1 MRETPSPRPFTRRP
15 LLAALLAVALG
26 GVPPVRMAAAQPSA
40 PAARGWNDSTTM
52 ALVRRAAGRRQAQLA
67 DTALRDYRAL
77 ARGTLTFLGQL
88 GDVFATPPRVI
99 QATQVATEVYW
110 RAPNLS
116 KQRVIGT
123 RDTTVLP
130 TDNQFYLDRFGIVQN
145 NFPNVIRVGGGRDV
159 ADVPHP
165 LAPSGEALYDFAVRD
180 SLRIQLGDRQ
190 VSVLEVQVRPRD
202 AGQAR
207 FVGALFVDRDAAQ
220 VVRMAFTFTSS
231 AYLDKRNED
240 VSIVL
245 ENALVQGR
253 FWLPRRQ
260 EVEVRRTGTWL
271 DFPARGIIRGR
282 WDIGDY
288 QVNQDLPVATFA
300 GAELSFAPPD
310 QRRAYR
316 FEGSVLDAIPADVR
330 MVTDDDVARVQAQAR
345 ALVQAQVLERAR
357 GGALSA
363 RAISDFVRVNRA
375 EGLALGAGY
384 VARLG
389 RGLSL
394 RAQARYGLADERVK
408 GALGLERR
416 WATGAAVRLEGFRQY
431 REVGD
436 EPEVSLARN
445 SLAAQEFGSDWTDPY
460 DVAGLALGADLPT
473 WRDIRPAIVF
483 AYETQRAVAVRA
495 TPLNGRYEPT
505 IPAADVSGLRL
516 AAAAERASA
525 PGPFGT
531 TVRWRAEAR
540 GGTWTA
546 GRNNGVACGQGD
558 TCGRLARGALALEIE
573 RPLGGESRWVART
586 TMAGVTGSAA
596 RPLIVSPTGS
606 DADDRLVRTSI
617 PPQDLVYLG
626 GPVTGPGYDF
636 HAFAA
641 RAGASQR
648 LELRTPVPFP
658 SISLGRYGRA
668 PARATL
674 APYAHTVYVA
684 RPEPF
689 RSGQRGWSPAVG
701 AGAYVFFDLVRFD
714 VARGLRDGRWTFSVD
729 VTRDFWRVL

>member
-1 MRETPSPRPFTRRP
+1 MRETRSPRPSPSRP
-15 LLAALLAVALG
+15 LLAALLAMSLG
-26 GVPPVRMAAAQPSA
+26 GVPPLRAAAQSSA

-145 NFPNVIRVGGGRDV
+145 NFPNVIRIGGGRDV

-165 LAPSGEALYDFAVRD
+165 LAPSGEALYDFAIRD

-202 AGQAR
+202 AAQAR
-207 FVGALFVDRDAAQ
+207 LVGALFVDRDAAQ

-288 QVNQDLPVATFA
+288 QVNQELPLATFA

-310 QRRAYR
+310 QRRAYE

-363 RAISDFVRVNRA
+363 RAVSDFVRVNRA

-394 RAQARYGLADERVK
+394 RTQARYGLADEQVK
-408 GALGLERR
+408 GTLGLERR
-416 WATGAAVRLEGFRQY
+416 WATGGALRLEAFRQY
-431 REVGD
+431 REAGD
-436 EPEVSLARN
+436 EQEVSLVRN

-460 DVAGLALGADLPT
+460 DVAGLALGGELPS
-473 WRDIRPAIVF
+473 WRDIRPALSL
-483 AYETQRAVAVRA
+483 AYETHSAVEVRA
-495 TPLNGRYEPT
+495 SPLNGRYEPT
-505 IPAADVSGLRL
+505 IPAATITGLRL
-516 AAAAERASA
+516 AASAERASA

-531 TVRWRAEAR
+531 MLRWRAEAR
-540 GGTWTA
+540 GGSWTA
-546 GRNNGVACGQGD
+546 GRHSGVGCGQD
-558 TCGRLARGALALEIE
+558 SICGRLARGALAMEFE
-573 RPLGGESRWVART
+573 RPAGSESRWIART
-586 TMAGVTGSAA
+586 TLAGVTGSAD
-596 RPLIVSPTGS
+596 RPPVESTTGLGENDQRPQS
-606 DADDRLVRTSI
+606 SV

-648 LELRTPVPFP
+648 LEFRTPVPFP
-658 SISLGRYGRA
+658 AISLGRYGRA

-674 APYAHTVYVA
+674 APFAHTVYVA
-684 RPEPF
+684 RPASF
-689 RSGQRGWSPAVG
+689 RSGQRGWSPALG